1 MVTST
6 TTVDT
11 TAKNQDPLIVQ
22 QVQQAVEKDLSLMQE
37 LLDLKWKSNV
47 VTFRYSSLFYT
58 NSFLVDTKDEV
69 LVLV

>member
-22 QVQQAVEKDLSLMQE
+22 QVQQAVEKDPSLMQE
-37 LLDLKWKSNV
+37 LPDLKWKSNV

-58 NSFLVDTKDEV
+58 NSFLVDTKEV
-69 LVLV
+69 VL